1 MIGRIFPIFDLLRQ
15 YRQEHLRG
23 DLSAGLTVAI
33 LLVPQGMAYAML
45 AGLPPVVGLY
55 ASTLPL
61 IIYAAFGS
69 SRHLAVGPVAM
80 ISLLV
85 FTACSKLAEPGSQHY
100 VTHVLTLTLMV
111 GALQLAA
118 GLLRLGFVAN
128 FFSHAVLS
136 GFTSAAAIVICLS
149 QLGHLLGVKLAS
161 NRSALPLLWD
171 AIQKS
176 RQANPATLGIGL
188 VSVSGLCLFKK
199 KWPRFP
205 APILFVVGGTLL
217 VYLVGL
223 EKYGVTTIGNVPGGL
238 PSLTVGAIDLASIR
252 QLLPVSLAIFF
263 VGYMESISVGQY
275 VADREKY
282 EIDPNRELSG
292 LGLANIVS
300 SFFSGYPVT
309 GGFSRTAVN
318 YQAGARTGLASI
330 VTALLVILTL
340 LTLTTL
346 FYYLPN
352 TVLAAIIIVA
362 VGGLVD
368 AREALRLFKLKSA
381 DGWGLLITFFCTLTL
396 GAERGILIGVVFS
409 LILFI
414 WRSAH
419 PHIAELGYLEKDGV
433 FRNINRFPEA
443 RTFPEA
449 LILRIDASLY
459 FANLKFVEDK
469 LRNCIADKPDLKWFI
484 IDLSGVNDIDAV
496 AIRTLEELMV
506 SFGQREIRFIFCS
519 MKGPVRD
526 LVTKAGWDNN
536 YREQLKYPSIQHALQ
551 AIGSSL

>member
-1 MIGRIFPIFDLLRQ
+1 
-15 YRQEHLRG
+15 
-23 DLSAGLTVAI
+23 
-33 LLVPQGMAYAML
+33 
-45 AGLPPVVGLY
+45 
-55 ASTLPL
+55 
-61 IIYAAFGS
+61 
-69 SRHLAVGPVAM
+69 M

-85 FTACSKLAEPGSQHY
+85 FTACSKLAEPGSQQY
-100 VTHVLTLTLMV
+100 VAHVLTLTLMV
-111 GALQLAA
+111 GVLQLAA

-161 NRSALPLLWD
+161 DRSAFGLLWD

-188 VSVSGLCLFKK
+188 VSIAGLWLFKK
-199 KWPRFP
+199 KRPRFP
-205 APILFVVGGTLL
+205 APILFVVAGTLL

-223 EKYGVTTIGNVPGGL
+223 EKYGVRTIGNVPGGL
-238 PSLTVGAIDLASIR
+238 PGLTVGAMDLASIR

-263 VGYMESISVGQY
+263 VGYMESISVAQY

-282 EIDPNRELSG
+282 EIAPNRELSG

-330 VTALLVILTL
+330 ITALLVILTL
-340 LTLTTL
+340 LTLTAL
-346 FYYLPN
+346 FFHLPN

-362 VGGLVD
+362 VGGLID

-381 DGWGLLITFFCTLTL
+381 DGWSLLVTFFCTLAL

-443 RTFPEA
+443 RTFPQA
-449 LILRIDASLY
+449 LILRIDASMY
-459 FANLKFVEDK
+459 FANLKFIEDK
-469 LRNCIADKPDLKWFI
+469 LRNCIADKPDLKWFV

-506 SFGQREIRFIFCS
+506 SFGQRGISFIFCS

-526 LVTKAGWDNN
+526 LVTKAGWERN

-551 AIGSSL
+551 AIGLSL

>member
-15 YRQEHLRG
+15 YNKGNLRG

-188 VSVSGLCLFKK
+188 VSVAGLCLFKK

-238 PSLTVGAIDLASIR
+238 PSLTVGAIDLGSIR

-330 VTALLVILTL
+330 ITALLVILTL

-368 AREALRLFKLKSA
+368 VRESLRLFKLKSA
-381 DGWGLLITFFCTLTL
+381 DGWSLLVTFFCTLTL
-396 GAERGILIGVVFS
+396 GAERGIPALAAWLVF
-409 LILFI
+409 LFLAFI
-414 WRSAH
+414 DLAKLLKKKN
-419 PHIAELGYLEKDGV
+419 PYVFTMAAGAIAALAGFFIAGFFEYNFGDSEVTTLLLYVLTIPFVAERMGGKKE
-433 FRNINRFPEA
+433 
-443 RTFPEA
+443 EA
-449 LILRIDASLY
+449 L
-459 FANLKFVEDK
+459 
-469 LRNCIADKPDLKWFI
+469 
-484 IDLSGVNDIDAV
+484 
-496 AIRTLEELMV
+496 
-506 SFGQREIRFIFCS
+506 
-519 MKGPVRD
+519 
-526 LVTKAGWDNN
+526 
-536 YREQLKYPSIQHALQ
+536 
-551 AIGSSL
+551 SS